1 MMNMPTVFSFLFI
14 ACFGLH
20 GQQLN
25 DPQSLYDAP
34 GGVFDVD
41 SIRNLTLD
49 FEDPSY
55 HNILVNSFFNDPS
68 YRIPATLT
76 YNGVSYDS
84 VGVRYKGNSTFC
96 LPNDEGNRKV
106 PYNIDMNHW
115 ISGQTLE
122 DLKKIKLANA
132 WFDPTFAKE
141 ITASKIY
148 QKYLPTPE
156 ANLIR
161 LIAQGNYVGIYAHT
175 ESVDKQFLKKHFDE
189 KDGVFFKCDPVQV
202 FCGGSSGEGN
212 PDLKW
217 LGADSANYYN
227 SYDLKSDKGWG
238 ELMELIQTLNFDFE
252 NLGNVLNVDRV
263 LWAFAVNSAILN
275 LDTYNGYYVHNY
287 YLYQTEDGL
296 FQMIPW
302 DFDNAF
308 AGAILGYE
316 YFNPSPVHNYDT
328 YGGQYA
334 ANERPLLE
342 KLLNDPLRRKQY
354 NAHLKTILTETLLD
368 TEEIR
373 GGIDQLQDVAFASV
387 QSDPNKLFSMTQFST
402 NVEEDLWTGWGFG
415 GIMSMLDARNEYMS
429 GLQTMVMP
437 TPEISNMSLTNG
449 QLTVDVDLASEV
461 DVMATI
467 SPYNSKF
474 QSFELFDDGTN
485 GDLLAN
491 DNTYTGNLP
500 FMGQGEA
507 VKFYIRAQNSSN
519 MKLLPERAEYEFFIF
534 DENSGIDQSLTE
546 QELSIYPNP
555 ASTVLNVRGT
565 QAQKLS
571 CHIYTMMGTEILRR
585 DYWGT
590 SASLQIAHLPAGA
603 YVLKVNNQS
612 FKLLKQ

>member
-1 MMNMPTVFSFLFI
+1 MMNIPTVFSFLFI

>member
-1 MMNMPTVFSFLFI
+1 MNIPTVFSFLFI

-141 ITASKIY
+141 ITASRIY

-227 SYDLKSDKGWG
+227 SYDLKSNKGWG

-287 YLYQTEDGL
+287 YLYQTEDG
-296 FQMIPW
+296 
-302 DFDNAF
+302 
-308 AGAILGYE
+308 
-316 YFNPSPVHNYDT
+316 
-328 YGGQYA
+328 
-334 ANERPLLE
+334 
-342 KLLNDPLRRKQY
+342 
-354 NAHLKTILTETLLD
+354 
-368 TEEIR
+368 
-373 GGIDQLQDVAFASV
+373 
-387 QSDPNKLFSMTQFST
+387 
-402 NVEEDLWTGWGFG
+402 
-415 GIMSMLDARNEYMS
+415 
-429 GLQTMVMP
+429 
-437 TPEISNMSLTNG
+437 
-449 QLTVDVDLASEV
+449 
-461 DVMATI
+461 
-467 SPYNSKF
+467 
-474 QSFELFDDGTN
+474 
-485 GDLLAN
+485 
-491 DNTYTGNLP
+491 
-500 FMGQGEA
+500 
-507 VKFYIRAQNSSN
+507 
-519 MKLLPERAEYEFFIF
+519 
-534 DENSGIDQSLTE
+534 
-546 QELSIYPNP
+546 
-555 ASTVLNVRGT
+555 
-565 QAQKLS
+565 
-571 CHIYTMMGTEILRR
+571 
-585 DYWGT
+585 
-590 SASLQIAHLPAGA
+590 
-603 YVLKVNNQS
+603 
-612 FKLLKQ
+612 

>member
-1 MMNMPTVFSFLFI
+1 MMNIPTVFSFLFI

-449 QLTVDVDLASEV
+449 QLTVDVDLASDV

-571 CHIYTMMGTEILRR
+571 CHIYTMMGTEVLRR

>member
-1 MMNMPTVFSFLFI
+1 MNIPTVFSFLFI

-141 ITASKIY
+141 ITASRIY

-546 QELSIYPNP
+546 QQLSIYPNP

-571 CHIYTMMGTEILRR
+571 CHVYTMMGTEVLRR

-603 YVLKVNNQS
+603 YVLRVNNQS

>member
-1 MMNMPTVFSFLFI
+1 MNIPTVFSFLFL

-41 SIRNLTLD
+41 SIRDLTLD

-76 YNGVSYDS
+76 YNGISYDS

-96 LPNDEGNRKV
+96 LPNDQGNRKV

-115 ISGQTLE
+115 ISGQKIE
-122 DLKKIKLANA
+122 NLKKIKLANA
-132 WFDPTFAKE
+132 WMDPTFAKE
-141 ITASKIY
+141 VTASKIY

-161 LIAQGNYVGIYAHT
+161 LIAQGDYVGIYAHT
-175 ESVDKQFLKKHFDE
+175 ESVDEQFLKKHFDE

-217 LGADSANYYN
+217 LGQDSASYYN

-334 ANERPLLE
+334 TNERPLLE

-368 TEEIR
+368 TQGVR
-373 GGIDQLQDVAFASV
+373 GSIDQLQDAAFASV
-387 QSDPNKLFSMTQFST
+387 QSDPNKAFSMTQFST

-415 GIMSMLDARNEYMS
+415 GIMSMLDARTEYMS

-437 TPEISNMSLTNG
+437 TPDLSNMNLTNG
-449 QLTVDVDLASEV
+449 ILTVDVGLASEV
-461 DVMATI
+461 EVMATI

-474 QSFELFDDGTN
+474 QSFTMFDDGTN
-485 GDLLAN
+485 GDLVAN
-491 DNTYTGNLP
+491 DNTYTSGLP
-500 FMGQGEA
+500 YVVSGDV

-519 MKLLPERAEYEFFIF
+519 MTLLPQRAEYEFFIF
-534 DENSGIDQSLTE
+534 DPYAELDSPNIDE
-546 QELSIYPNP
+546 AFMVYPNP
-555 ASTVLNVRGT
+555 ANSVINVRGT

-571 CHIYTMMGTEILRR
+571 CHIYTMMGKEVLKQ
-585 DYWGT
+585 DYWST
-590 SASLQIAHLPAGA
+590 SASIQIAHLPAGA

-612 FKLLKQ
+612 FKVLKQ

>member
-1 MMNMPTVFSFLFI
+1 MNIPTVFSFLFI

-141 ITASKIY
+141 ITASRIY

-227 SYDLKSDKGWG
+227 SYDLKSNKGWG

-546 QELSIYPNP
+546 QQLSIYPNP

-571 CHIYTMMGTEILRR
+571 CHVYTMMGTEVLRR

-603 YVLKVNNQS
+603 YVLRVNNQS

>member
-1 MMNMPTVFSFLFI
+1 
-14 ACFGLH
+14 
-20 GQQLN
+20 
-25 DPQSLYDAP
+25 
-34 GGVFDVD
+34 
-41 SIRNLTLD
+41 
-49 FEDPSY
+49 
-55 HNILVNSFFNDPS
+55 
-68 YRIPATLT
+68 
-76 YNGVSYDS
+76 
-84 VGVRYKGNSTFC
+84 
-96 LPNDEGNRKV
+96 
-106 PYNIDMNHW
+106 
-115 ISGQTLE
+115 
-122 DLKKIKLANA
+122 
-132 WFDPTFAKE
+132 
-141 ITASKIY
+141 
-148 QKYLPTPE
+148 
-156 ANLIR
+156 
-161 LIAQGNYVGIYAHT
+161 
-175 ESVDKQFLKKHFDE
+175 
-189 KDGVFFKCDPVQV
+189 
-202 FCGGSSGEGN
+202 
-212 PDLKW
+212 
-217 LGADSANYYN
+217 
-227 SYDLKSDKGWG
+227 
-238 ELMELIQTLNFDFE
+238 
-252 NLGNVLNVDRV
+252 
-263 LWAFAVNSAILN
+263 
-275 LDTYNGYYVHNY
+275 
-287 YLYQTEDGL
+287 EDGL

-546 QELSIYPNP
+546 QQLSIYPNP

-571 CHIYTMMGTEILRR
+571 CHVYTMMGTEVLRR

-603 YVLKVNNQS
+603 YVLRVNNQS

>member
-1 MMNMPTVFSFLFI
+1 MNIPTVFSFLFI